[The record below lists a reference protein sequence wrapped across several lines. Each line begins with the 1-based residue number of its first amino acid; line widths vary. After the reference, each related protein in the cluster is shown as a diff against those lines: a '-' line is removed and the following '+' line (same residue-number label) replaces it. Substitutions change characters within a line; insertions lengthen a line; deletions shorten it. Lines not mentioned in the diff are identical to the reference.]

1 VALVGFGPA
10 GAGLHAPLI
19 GRTDGLELAAVVT
32 SDPGRRKQVGSEWPD
47 AIVVGSADELWER
60 PGEYG
65 LVVVAAPN
73 RAHAAVAEAAMRAG
87 LAVVVD
93 KPLASSV
100 AEGERLVQVSRQTG
114 APLAVFHNRRW
125 DGDFQA
131 VRDLIEEGRLGRVTR
146 LEARWERWRAE
157 VAERWRESDDPA
169 DAGGLLWDLGSHL
182 IDQAVSLF
190 GTPEGVYAEMNRR
203 RPGAR
208 VDDDTFVSLRYADGP
223 TVALFMSMVVL
234 EPGPRFRVVGSGGQ
248 FESRGLDPQEL
259 RLKGDAAPEVDARLL
274 TEDGEQQLDVP
285 AGDYGEFYARVRE
298 ALATGGPMPV
308 TGEEG
313 VATLRVIEAARI
325 AAREGRVVSPASGAG
340 G

>member
-32 SDPGRRKQVGSEWPD
+32 SNPDRRAQVERDWPGAAVLE
-47 AIVVGSADELWER
+47 SADRVWER
-60 PGEYG
+60 AGDYG

-73 RAHAAVAEAAMRAG
+73 RAHAAVAESAMEAG

-93 KPLASSV
+93 KPLASSA
-100 AEGERLVQVSRQTG
+100 AEGERLVGVSRRTG

-125 DGDFQA
+125 DGDFLA
-131 VRDLIEEGRLGRVTR
+131 VRELLEAGALGRVMR
-146 LEARWERWRAE
+146 MEARWERWRPE

-169 DAGGLLWDLGSHL
+169 DAGGVLWDLGSHL
-182 IDQAVSLF
+182 IDQALALF
-190 GTPEGVYAEMNRR
+190 GLPGGVYAEMERR

-208 VDDDTFVSLRYADGP
+208 VDDDTFVSLRYAEGP
-223 TVALFMSMVVL
+223 TVALFMSMVVR
-234 EPGPRFRVVGSGGQ
+234 EPGPRFRIVGSAGQ
-248 FESRGLDPQEL
+248 LESRGLDPQEL
-259 RLKGDAAPEVDARLL
+259 RLRGDEAPEVEARLL
-274 TEDGEQQLDVP
+274 TDEGERRVEVP

-298 ALATGGPMPV
+298 ALALGGPMPV

-313 VATLRVIEAARI
+313 VATLRVIEAARAS
-325 AAREGRVVSPASGAG
+325 AAEGRVVSPASGAEG
-340 G
+340 